1 MWIRKEQLNYESD
14 CGTREIN
21 GSFAC
26 ECHRKLEGTRGEA
39 KLRNLHAACCTVWA
53 GKHTLTRLIRNSL
66 NFFQQQYGLS

>member
-26 ECHRKLEGTRGEA
+26 ECHRKLVGTRGEA
-39 KLRNLHAACCTVWA
+39 KLRNLHVRAV
-53 GKHTLTRLIRNSL
+53 LR
-66 NFFQQQYGLS
+66 GLENTPQHG